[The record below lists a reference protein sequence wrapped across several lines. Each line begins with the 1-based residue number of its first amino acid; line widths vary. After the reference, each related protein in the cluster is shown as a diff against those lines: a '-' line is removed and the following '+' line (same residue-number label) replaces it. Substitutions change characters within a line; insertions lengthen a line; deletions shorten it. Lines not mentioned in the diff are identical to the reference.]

1 MRPQEGTCLTIFPPP
16 LFTGWR
22 LFGQLPERLRAR
34 VGDTVCRVCGG
45 GRGVLV
51 LRRGELFVRHRANVG
66 QETVA
71 ILANLLEVHQS
82 DVFVCEFY
90 WAKMNVIRSLRM
102 FSFQCILVFSLLG
115 YEAMLEGEYEY
126 PEWSVAAGWI
136 LTLSSVLCIPLYAI
150 YKFMASHGDCKDV
163 SIE

>member
-34 VGDTVCRVCGG
+34 VGDTVCRVRGG

-71 ILANLLEVHQS
+71 VLADLLEVHQS

-90 WAKMNVIRSLRM
+90 WVKINAIRSLKND
-102 FSFQCILVFSLLG
+102 FLSVHSGVFAVRLRSH
-115 YEAMLEGEYEY
+115 
-126 PEWSVAAGWI
+126 AGGR
-136 LTLSSVLCIPLYAI
+136 VRVP
-150 YKFMASHGDCKDV
+150 
-163 SIE
+163 